1 MAKRM
6 VDASV
11 INITVNG
18 RRHSLT
24 VGSNTMLL
32 DVLRDSLRL
41 CGPKECCSVGECGAC
56 TVSVNGR
63 VVNSCLMLA
72 VEADGAEI
80 ITIEGLGNGGLNP
93 LQQAFLDEGAVQ
105 CGFCI
110 PGMLMS
116 AQAILDEDE
125 DPDEEKIR
133 ERLSGNL
140 CRCGGYNR
148 IVKAVRSAAKAGAGK
163 SLAKKSTGSDGGHS
177 VHPSDDVLR
186 RDGRNVKAWVGAD
199 ARRFGGRERVT
210 GLQQFLADISLK
222 DMLYVKLVTLDVAR
236 ARIISID
243 TAAARTLPGVADIIT
258 ADDLPKPVPRFGP
271 VYKDRPILAVGET
284 KYHGE
289 PVAAVAADSK
299 EAAELAVS
307 LVRVEYEA
315 LPAVFSVAAA
325 LAPDAPLVQEPAL
338 RAGDPLAGTNI
349 LKERRFGWGDVDA
362 ARADLVVEN
371 SYSFPMVTHFAIE
384 PHGFISSADEDG
396 LKIWSPVQHP
406 FLLQRIM
413 AELFDLPLTQVRV
426 FAPDPGGGFGGK
438 QNPKLEPLVTHLSL
452 RTGRPCQLVL
462 SLEET
467 FQAVR
472 RAAAEIHV
480 RTGFTR
486 SGDLLFQDFKSDFL
500 IGAYADIAERVMTKS
515 NYLACG
521 PYRTPNARIHARA
534 VLSHTTPSCAFR
546 GFGTPQV
553 AWAIESQMDAA
564 ARALGL
570 DGLQVRMRNLA
581 GKGDEFVRGD
591 VPADGDWPEAVRRA
605 AEAIGWD
612 APLASGRGRGI
623 AVGIKSGA
631 TQGLSNSTVRLLA
644 DGSVIVYAGTSDMG
658 QGARTIFAQLA
669 ADELGA
675 PLGKVSVV
683 MGDTSVVPFDLQT
696 SASRSTVFMGT
707 AIFRA
712 CEDIRE
718 QLREMATELLGL
730 AKADVRVAGGMVEL
744 PHRTLSIAEFIADH
758 LGDWNGELIGRGRMR
773 KPVVPDHP
781 LGGTAAFFEFN
792 CTAFEVEVDTDT
804 GEILI
809 HKHVTVGDV
818 GKALNP
824 LQVEA
829 QDEGAAIMGLGHSL
843 MEHIILDDQGRISNL
858 GALDYRIPTT
868 KDVPLTLEALS
879 VENED
884 GPGPYG
890 SKGVSEGALLC
901 TAPALAAAVTQA
913 TGVVIRDLP
922 LTPERVWRA
931 IQTAGAERAPAAAQ
945 KIGLS

>member
-6 VDASV
+6 IDANV
-11 INITVNG
+11 IDITVNG
-18 RRHSLT
+18 RRHSLA
-24 VGSNTMLL
+24 VGSNTTLL
-32 DVLRDSLRL
+32 DMLRDSLRL
-41 CGPKECCSVGECGAC
+41 YGPKECCSVGECGAC
-56 TVSVNGR
+56 TVSVNGHI
-63 VVNSCLMLA
+63 VNSCLMLA
-72 VEADGAEI
+72 VEANGADI
-80 ITIEGLGNGGLNP
+80 VTVEGLGNGGLSP
-93 LQQAFLDEGAVQ
+93 LQQAFIDEGAVQ

-116 AQAILDEDE
+116 AQAILDEDA

-148 IVKAVRSAAKAGAGK
+148 IIKAVRSAAKAGASGSNAEEFAGGNGGRSQHPYDDALNGDRRNAK
-163 SLAKKSTGSDGGHS
+163 S
-177 VHPSDDVLR
+177 
-186 RDGRNVKAWVGAD
+186 WVGAD
-199 ARRFGGRERVT
+199 VRRFGGRERVT
-210 GLQQFLADISLK
+210 GVQQFLADISLR

-243 TAAARTLPGVADIIT
+243 TSAVRALPGVVDIVT

-289 PVAAVAADSK
+289 PVAAVAAESK

-307 LVRVEYEA
+307 LVHVEYEP
-315 LPAVFSVAAA
+315 LPGVFSVEEA
-325 LAPDAPLVQEPAL
+325 LAPGAPLVQEPAL
-338 RAGDPLAGTNI
+338 RVGDPLADTNI

-362 ARADLVVEN
+362 ADADLVVDN
-371 SYSFPMVTHFAIE
+371 SYFFPMVTHFAIE
-384 PHGFISSADEDG
+384 PHGFISSADKDG

-438 QNPKLEPLVTHLSL
+438 QNPKFEPLVTHLSL
-452 RTGRPCQLVL
+452 RTGRPCRLVL

-472 RAAAEIHV
+472 RAAAEIHI

-486 SGDLLFQDFKSDFL
+486 FGHLVFQDIKSDFL

-521 PYRTPNARIHARA
+521 PYRTPNARIRGRA

-546 GFGTPQV
+546 GFGAPQM
-553 AWAIESQMDAA
+553 AWAVESQMDAA
-564 ARALGL
+564 ARDLGL
-570 DGLQVRMRNLA
+570 DGLHIRMRNLA
-581 GKGDEFVRGD
+581 SKGDEIVRGD
-591 VPADGDWPEAVRRA
+591 VPADGDWPETVRRA
-605 AEAIGWD
+605 AEVIGWN
-612 APLASGRGRGI
+612 APLAAGRGRGI

-631 TQGLSNSTVRLLA
+631 TQGLSNSVVRLLA

-675 PLGKVSVV
+675 PLEKVSVV

-707 AIFRA
+707 AICRA
-712 CEDIRE
+712 CEDICE
-718 QLREMATELLGL
+718 QLREMAAEMLGL
-730 AKADVRVAGGMVEL
+730 AETDVRVAGGMVEL
-744 PHRTLSIAEFIADH
+744 PHRTLSIAEFIAH
-758 LGDWNGELIGRGRMR
+758 KLGGWNGELIGRGRMR

-792 CTAFEVEVDTDT
+792 CTAFEVEVDADT

-809 HKHVTVGDV
+809 HKHVSVGDV

-824 LQVEA
+824 VQVEA

-868 KDVPLTLEALS
+868 KDVPLTLEALT

-884 GPGPYG
+884 GPGPHG

-913 TGVVIRDLP
+913 TGVVIRELP

-931 IQTAGAERAPAAAQ
+931 IKGGAARQ
-945 KIGLS
+945 G